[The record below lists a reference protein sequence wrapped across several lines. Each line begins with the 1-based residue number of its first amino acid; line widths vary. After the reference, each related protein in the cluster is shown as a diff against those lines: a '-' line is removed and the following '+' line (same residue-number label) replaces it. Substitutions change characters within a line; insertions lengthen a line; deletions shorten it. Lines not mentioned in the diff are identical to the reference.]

1 MFPADRINR
10 LSRSYRFPSVTYGS
24 SNDQVGPESRY
35 QFKDT
40 YSLTTGRHEMKFGA
54 DVSLMKY
61 QYDTVGNAAGA
72 YTFTQDQPFNPNDPA
87 SIAKLTGAATFA
99 SSLPPVTTKHP
110 SKYYVGFV
118 QDDWKVRSNVT
129 LNLGLRY
136 ERLYGNA
143 NEDLNPAMFSVPIP
157 YIDVAARGDTN
168 NFGPRTGLA
177 WDVRGDGASVVRA
190 GWGLYYG
197 NIRMLAN
204 LGEFRNLQ
212 QFTVSITRPAYPD
225 PYQGQDPSTFVTT
238 APPNIQVTSNNFQ
251 QPKANQ
257 ANVGLSQ
264 RLSSAFAI
272 HVDAVYN
279 RTLEDYKTVDIN
291 PRDPVT
297 GLRPLPQW
305 ARIDQTQSN
314 SDLKYRAVYT
324 KLEKRFSHRNQFLV
338 SYTWTKSDDN
348 APLARYLDPFDHSID
363 FGPSNGERRHAVV
376 ASGSVLLPYAITVG
390 AVWTARSQLP
400 WTALAGRDLNGD
412 TFNTDLVPG
421 TTRNSGSRDLNLTA
435 VNIYRAANGLP
446 AVTDSQIESSALSVA
461 DLRVSKSI
469 KLQGTMKLDLV
480 LQVFN
485 FLNTKNLQDQY
496 AGGRVNNALSA
507 SFGRIL
513 AARPMAQG
521 EVAAKLVW

>member
-1 MFPADRINR
+1 
-10 LSRSYRFPSVTYGS
+10 
-24 SNDQVGPESRY
+24 
-35 QFKDT
+35 
-40 YSLTTGRHEMKFGA
+40 
-54 DVSLMKY
+54 
-61 QYDTVGNAAGA
+61 
-72 YTFTQDQPFNPNDPA
+72 
-87 SIAKLTGAATFA
+87 
-99 SSLPPVTTKHP
+99 
-110 SKYYVGFV
+110 
-118 QDDWKVRSNVT
+118 
-129 LNLGLRY
+129 
-136 ERLYGNA
+136 
-143 NEDLNPAMFSVPIP
+143 
-157 YIDVAARGDTN
+157 
-168 NFGPRTGLA
+168 
-177 WDVRGDGASVVRA
+177 
-190 GWGLYYG
+190 
-197 NIRMLAN
+197 MLAN

-225 PYQGQDPSTFVTT
+225 PYQGQDPLTFVTT
-238 APPNIQVTSNNFQ
+238 APPNIQLTSNSLQ
-251 QPKANQ
+251 QPTANQ
-257 ANVGLSQ
+257 ANVGVSQ
-264 RLSSAFAI
+264 RLSSEFAI

-279 RTLEDYKTVDIN
+279 RTLNDYKTVDIN
-291 PRDPVT
+291 PRDLVT

-324 KLEKRFSHRNQFLV
+324 KLEKRFSRRNQFLV

-376 ASGSVLLPYAITVG
+376 ASGSVLLPYTITVG
-390 AVWTARSQLP
+390 VVWTARSQLP
-400 WTALAGRDLNGD
+400 WSALAGRDLNGD

-435 VNIYRAANGLP
+435 VNVYRAANGLP
-446 AVTDSQIESSALSVA
+446 PVTESQIESSALSIA

-513 AARPMAQG
+513 TARPMAQG

>member
-1 MFPADRINR
+1 
-10 LSRSYRFPSVTYGS
+10 
-24 SNDQVGPESRY
+24 
-35 QFKDT
+35 
-40 YSLTTGRHEMKFGA
+40 
-54 DVSLMKY
+54 
-61 QYDTVGNAAGA
+61 
-72 YTFTQDQPFNPNDPA
+72 
-87 SIAKLTGAATFA
+87 
-99 SSLPPVTTKHP
+99 
-110 SKYYVGFV
+110 
-118 QDDWKVRSNVT
+118 
-129 LNLGLRY
+129 
-136 ERLYGNA
+136 
-143 NEDLNPAMFSVPIP
+143 VP
-157 YIDVAARGDTN
+157 ARGDKN

-212 QFTVSITRPAYPD
+212 QFTVSISRPAYPD
-225 PYQGQDPSTFVTT
+225 PYQGQDPLTFVTT
-238 APPNIQVTSNNFQ
+238 APPNIQVTSNSFQ
-251 QPKANQ
+251 QPTANQ
-257 ANVGLSQ
+257 ANIGVSQ
-264 RLSSAFAI
+264 RLSSEFAI

-279 RTLEDYKTVDIN
+279 RTLNDYKTVDIN
-291 PRDPVT
+291 PRDLVT
-297 GLRPLPQW
+297 GLRPLPEW

-400 WTALAGRDLNGD
+400 WSALAGRDLNGD

-421 TTRNSGSRDLNLTA
+421 TTRNSGGRDLNLTA

-446 AVTDSQIESSALSVA
+446 PVTESQIDSSALSIA

-513 AARPMAQG
+513 TARPMAQG

>member
-1 MFPADRINR
+1 MFP
-10 LSRSYRFPSVTYGS
+10 
-24 SNDQVGPESRY
+24 
-35 QFKDT
+35 
-40 YSLTTGRHEMKFGA
+40 
-54 DVSLMKY
+54 
-61 QYDTVGNAAGA
+61 
-72 YTFTQDQPFNPNDPA
+72 
-87 SIAKLTGAATFA
+87 
-99 SSLPPVTTKHP
+99 
-110 SKYYVGFV
+110 
-118 QDDWKVRSNVT
+118 
-129 LNLGLRY
+129 
-136 ERLYGNA
+136 
-143 NEDLNPAMFSVPIP
+143 VPIP
-157 YIDVAARGDTN
+157 YIDVPARGDKN

-212 QFTVSITRPAYPD
+212 QFTVSISRPAYPD
-225 PYQGQDPSTFVTT
+225 PYQGQDPLTFVTT
-238 APPNIQVTSNNFQ
+238 APPNIQVTSNSFQ
-251 QPKANQ
+251 QPTANQ
-257 ANVGLSQ
+257 ANIGVSQ
-264 RLSSAFAI
+264 RLSSEFAI

-279 RTLEDYKTVDIN
+279 RTLNDYKTVDIN
-291 PRDPVT
+291 PRDLVT
-297 GLRPLPQW
+297 GLRPLPEW

-363 FGPSNGERRHAVV
+363 FGPSNGERHHAVV

-400 WTALAGRDLNGD
+400 WSALAGRDLNGD

-421 TTRNSGSRDLNLTA
+421 TTRNSGGRDLNLTA

-446 AVTDSQIESSALSVA
+446 PVTESQIDSSALSIA

-469 KLQGTMKLDLV
+469 KLQGTMKLELV

-513 AARPMAQG
+513 TARPMAQG